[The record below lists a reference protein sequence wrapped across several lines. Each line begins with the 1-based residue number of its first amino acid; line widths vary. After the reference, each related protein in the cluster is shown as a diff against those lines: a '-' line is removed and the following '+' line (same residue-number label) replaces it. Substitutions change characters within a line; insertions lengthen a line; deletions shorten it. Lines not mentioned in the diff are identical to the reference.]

1 VSEDRTATVVISA
14 DGYARCCREL
24 DALRTDA
31 RREISERMA
40 EARQDG
46 DLSDNPALQGLLDE
60 QEQLE
65 RRIATL
71 EAQLAVAEIVAPA
84 TDGRAGV
91 GSHVRV
97 RDREGAVF
105 AYELVGP
112 LESDAG
118 NGRVSITAPVGRALL
133 GQRARA
139 HVEAQTPHGPLTLEI
154 LAVDSPA
161 EKAA

>member
-1 VSEDRTATVVISA
+1 MSAERTATVVISA

-24 DALRTDA
+24 DALRSDA
-31 RREISERMA
+31 RREIGERMA

-46 DLSDNPALQGLLDE
+46 DPSDNPALQGLYDE

-71 EAQLAVAEIVAPA
+71 EAQLAVAEIVTPA

-91 GSHVRV
+91 GSDVQV
-97 RDREGAVF
+97 RDRNGAVF

-118 NGRVSITAPVGRALL
+118 KGRVSIKAPVGQALL
-133 GQRARA
+133 GQRAGA
-139 HVEAQTPHGPLTLEI
+139 CVEVQTPRGPLTLEI
-154 LAVDSPA
+154 LAVDPPT